1 MHVFKIIS
9 YQFTSILN
17 HSIHKYLF
25 FSEINIMH
33 QYSQL
38 KSKYTGKIAD
48 KACGSKS
55 R

>member
-1 MHVFKIIS
+1 
-9 YQFTSILN
+9 
-17 HSIHKYLF
+17 
-25 FSEINIMH
+25 MH

-55 R
+55 RKYFEVKTHAEQSEA

>member
-1 MHVFKIIS
+1 MHVFKIIQ

-17 HSIHKYLF
+17 HSTHKYLF
-25 FSEINIMH
+25 WSEITIMH
-33 QYSQL
+33 QYSHL
-38 KSKYTGKIAD
+38 RIKYTGKIAD

>member
-17 HSIHKYLF
+17 HSTHKYLF
-25 FSEINIMH
+25 LSEKNIM
-33 QYSQL
+33 QKYSQL
-38 KSKYTGKIAD
+38 KSKYTGKIVD
-48 KACGSKS
+48 EACGSKS

>member
-1 MHVFKIIS
+1 MHVFKIIY

-17 HSIHKYLF
+17 DSTHKYLF
-25 FSEINIMH
+25 LSEINIMH

-38 KSKYTGKIAD
+38 KGKYTGKIVD